1 MFACVCLCVCLCVY
15 ASHVA
20 NFSAPENYM
29 VINVESNQRTTSLGY
44 SIATVWN
51 CKAVNQNENNNCKM
65 NILCNKPC
73 VCIVCLSL
81 HMHTHIENIYRFI
94 NEHHRFA
101 IYTIRLL
108 LSCDSR
114 HSRQC
119 FMRSERVVMFPVHQ
133 NNLSLLIIILPLVT
147 WNIKT
152 PPTHTHTIHSYRVQ
166 TKHAHFYHCTIL
178 INQQSQYTRTSVDP
192 EPSQCQ

>member
-152 PPTHTHTIHSYRVQ
+152 PPHTHTHTHNSLVQ
-166 TKHAHFYHCTIL
+166 STDE
-178 INQQSQYTRTSVDP
+178 TRTFLPLHHFNQPTISIYP
-192 EPSQCQ
+192 HIS